1 MLDLKRIRNNS
12 NEIKESL
19 NNRGEKFDVTV
30 IDEVLKLDEERR
42 NILVKVEVLKSK
54 RNQVSSEV
62 PKLKKE
68 GKDVSNI
75 VAEMK
80 NLSEEIKG
88 FDTT

>member
-62 PKLKKE
+62 PKLKRRKRC
-68 GKDVSNI
+68 I
-75 VAEMK
+75 
-80 NLSEEIKG
+80 
-88 FDTT
+88 

>member
-62 PKLKKE
+62 PKLKKKE
-68 GKDVSNI
+68 KMYLI
-75 VAEMK
+75 
-80 NLSEEIKG
+80 
-88 FDTT
+88 